1 MSKIFDQHEAKTT
14 IVKKKG
20 PVGPKR
26 VMCKECR
33 LLVILTIRFDSQHT
47 LKS

>member
-26 VMCKECR
+26 VICKECSLR
-33 LLVILTIRFDSQHT
+33 VIPTIKFGSQHT